1 MPEPAPPARAFVLL
15 GGYRVIARNGG
26 FVTDLVRRG
35 LRILLITSE
44 QWRYETLTAMRERT
58 GPGQFLDDAAFV
70 SGEVGIEG
78 SFTPAVVAHLHR
90 WLDRYEIAGVYAA
103 GEMLVEQTGIVADAL
118 GLPGPGAGAARV
130 CRNKYLQRLYL
141 RDWSPQAVVVPPEGR
156 SDLDL
161 SAVRFP
167 AVLKPSGRRSS
178 SGVRTVHDA
187 AELRSL
193 LSDYRAAETLLI
205 EEYVTGPEYS
215 VEAVVADGEIRF
227 ESVTEKRTTDRD
239 SDWFVEMSHTV
250 PAPPG
255 VDHETL
261 LGANRGIVRRLGIRS
276 GIVHTELRLTPGRR
290 AVLMEVAARTP
301 GDGIMPL
308 YHLAT
313 GRSLEETI
321 MRVALA
327 EPATHPRPRR
337 HARQVYLPH
346 PPGTLADVKLR
357 WPGVEPRWV
366 PEGQPWPAM
375 TPGEPGDPPTLRH
388 VLVLQPRG
396 THLGELR
403 ESGDRAVTFLIDAPA
418 AGDLDAL
425 EAEVTAAIDIVVDPA
440 PPGGAGRTVR

>member
-375 TPGEPGDPPTLRH
+375 TPGEPDDPPTLRH